1 MTAVRHLAAVT
12 GSVVLAVS
20 GLTALTATSATAA
33 GSCLKAQTK
42 EVTGAKITYS
52 RCVNGDGETLV
63 RGTLYDTN
71 TNDRK
76 AAYAAIKIGSWT
88 SPTLGTPS
96 SETYSTG
103 WRKSGTV
110 SVAVWAAG

>member
-1 MTAVRHLAAVT
+1 MTALKRIAAVA
-12 GSVVLAVS
+12 GSIVLATT

-33 GSCLKAQTK
+33 GSCVKALTK

-63 RGTLYDTN
+63 RGALTDTN
-71 TNDRK
+71 SKDKK
-76 AAYAAIKIGSWT
+76 AAYGSIKIGSWT

-103 WRKSGTV
+103 WHKSGTV
-110 SVAVWAAG
+110 SATVWAG